1 MGKKGGSGS
10 EGSDSA
16 SVEASAAARFLQD
29 AEASA
34 SAEMSGEGSG
44 SDSSMGGKGKCRR
57 GMGKGGMGGMG
68 MDSENPDKEGTVQEK
83 KAEMTDEELQAMED
97 KKNEMQKAMA
107 PMMCA
112 QIYMAMNGLGS
123 AVVECASQFEANAE
137 FDAEA
142 VDELMSDMYDTHK
155 EKWDALGCTEIT
167 GQNFEAAATEAGIA
181 AALAGFMSS

>member
-1 MGKKGGSGS
+1 MGAS
-10 EGSDSA
+10 E
-16 SVEASAAARFLQD
+16 
-29 AEASA
+29 
-34 SAEMSGEGSG
+34 SAEGSGEGSG
-44 SDSSMGGKGKCRR
+44 SGSGMGGKGKCRR

-68 MDSENPDKEGTVQEK
+68 MGDENPDKEGAKQMEK
-83 KAEMTDEELQAMED
+83 PEMTDEELQAKED
-97 KKNEMQKAMA
+97 KINEMQKQMA

-123 AVVECASQFEANAE
+123 AVGECASQFEANEE

-167 GQNFEAAATEAGIA
+167 GQNFEAAAGEAGIA